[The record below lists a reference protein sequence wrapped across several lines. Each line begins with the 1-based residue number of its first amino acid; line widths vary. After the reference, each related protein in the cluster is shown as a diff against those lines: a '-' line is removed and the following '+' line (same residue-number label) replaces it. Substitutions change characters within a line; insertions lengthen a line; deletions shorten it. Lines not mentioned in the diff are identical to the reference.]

1 MRYILATLGVLIFAL
16 PAASAVSALTA
27 LRVLLP
33 EQSQNVALIT
43 GREGMPEP
51 DRWHVIVFDPTSE
64 TGLREYV
71 IAGGRRVASRT
82 VSQFIERLSF
92 GDVMATGAIKVDSD
106 RLVKTALQYGAANN
120 KTIAAMHFDLRKG
133 PTDGT
138 PLWTI
143 ICTDLTGGEM
153 GRLLVSASRG
163 EVLSHPGFATEPPL
177 DSVAERPA
185 GTSVAPATPA
195 PGTESGDPR
204 KTSVPKKTA
213 TPVPLATPL
222 PLATPKQPL
231 LRRLFGGGNPR

>member
-1 MRYILATLGVLIFAL
+1 MRYILATLGVLIFAV

-33 EQSQNVALIT
+33 EQAQNVALIT

-82 VSQFIERLSF
+82 VSQFIERLSL

-177 DSVAERPA
+177 DSVAERPP
-185 GTSVAPATPA
+185 VIPA
-195 PGTESGDPR
+195 PGTEGGDSR
-204 KTSVPKKTA
+204 KTTVPKKTA

-222 PLATPKQPL
+222 PLATPKPPL